1 MDLKERGKA
10 LEEEFFKREE
20 ARKLA
25 LLRGNL
31 DRGELRTALAA
42 ASGMTD
48 QQVLDNLID
57 AGITAE
63 TMTAVSLV
71 PLVAVAWADGS
82 IQERE
87 RDAILHS
94 ARGKGIEEGSSAHDM
109 LAAWLRRKPEPDLV
123 VAWESYIEALGSKL
137 TGAQLDIL
145 ERQVLDRA
153 RDVATAAGGF
163 LGVGRISGREEKI
176 LERLAA
182 AFDRRAATIAP
193 DDK

>member
-1 MDLKERGKA
+1 VDLKDRGKA

-25 LLRGNL
+25 ALKGKQE
-31 DRGELRTALAA
+31 RGELRTALAA

-48 QQVLDNLID
+48 EQVLDHLID

-87 RDAILHS
+87 REAILHS
-94 ARGKGIEEGSSAHDM
+94 ARGKGIEEGSPAYEM
-109 LAAWLRRKPEPDLV
+109 LAAWLQRKPGRDLV
-123 VAWESYIEALGSKL
+123 AAWESYIEALDAKL

-145 ERQVLDRA
+145 KRQVLDRA

-163 LGVGRISGREEKI
+163 LGVGKISGQEEKV

-182 AFDRRAATIAP
+182 AFDRRGARIA
-193 DDK
+193 DTEK